1 MARSTERGKE
11 AESDHVIA
19 TKPSSRIL
27 ETGRT
32 QPMTAE
38 RAKNLLISLRSRSPH
53 PPPVLPLVLHH
64 TTPHARRPGHRSSLV
79 PITALHQSPRRPEQ
93 TPTCQRLPP
102 SPPSP
107 PHLHL
112 PFQPPSNRQPW
123 PSSAMAKRT
132 STSSSS
138 SSNWTAMKASCYTVN
153 AASMALQGFHYS
165 TTPAAGV
172 EWRS

>member
-1 MARSTERGKE
+1 M
-11 AESDHVIA
+11 HQW
-19 TKPSSRIL
+19 SRIIC
-27 ETGRT
+27 GQSCCRVRG
-32 QPMTAE
+32 TA
-38 RAKNLLISLRSRSPH
+38 RACVILWIHPRIHIVKRFQHESSRSPH